1 MLNPLSQEMEYYD
14 IYPKVFLTNRETEIT
29 IRPLG
34 WHAGFDANKEYI
46 IRICPL
52 TEGEGKAEK
61 IRCEYNVKPD
71 SDGCLRFKH
80 TSAWETEIFVKIAFA
95 DSKDE
100 IARLAVYALDHDMA
114 GKYPFV
120 GDLHMHTRR
129 SDGRQ
134 APAIVCAN
142 YRKAGYDFFA
152 ITDHNRYY
160 PSLEAQNA
168 YKDVP
173 IDFNIV
179 EGEEVHLPGNPVHII
194 NFGGDYSVNGV
205 VQETPQYKEKGESIA
220 DRAIIANPP
229 KTLTLEEYNTEVNE
243 IINELDIPDHIN
255 KFVYASCVWAFRH
268 IKKGNG
274 LSVFCHPYWVISDSY
289 QIAEC
294 FTDYMLDTMPCDA
307 FEVLGGELYYEH
319 NGFQTA
325 TYYKH
330 IAKGQKIPVVG
341 SSDSHNSM
349 PQPSAYIG
357 STLVFAPSNDKKEII
372 NAVKTFYNVTIDRAS
387 DQRRLVGDFRFVKY
401 GNFLMKYYFPV
412 HDEYCF
418 EEGRAMKA
426 YVTGSDDHA
435 AEDLKFYHGRT
446 QKLLDKYFDIEL

>member
-1 MLNPLSQEMEYYD
+1 MLNPASREMEYYD
-14 IYPKVFLTNRETEIT
+14 IYPKVFLVNKETEIT

-34 WHAGFDANKEYI
+34 WQAGFIPGMEY
-46 IRICPL
+46 RL
-52 TEGEGKAEK
+52 TLRPATDGDGLAE
-61 IRCEYNVKPD
+61 RALYEYKVKPNA
-71 SDGCLRFKH
+71 DGCLVFKH
-80 TSAWETEIFVKIAFA
+80 TAGWETEIFVRIYKENEE
-95 DSKDE
+95 DE
-100 IARLAVYALDHDMA
+100 MTKLAIYALEQDMA
-114 GKYPFV
+114 GKYPFI
-120 GDLHMHTRR
+120 GDLHIHSRR
-129 SDGRQ
+129 SDGQQ

-142 YRKAGYDFFA
+142 YRKWGYDFFA
-152 ITDHNRYY
+152 VTDHGRYY

-194 NFGGDYSVNGV
+194 NFGGDYSVNGL
-205 VQETPQYKEKGESIA
+205 VQECWQFRDKGESIS
-220 DRAIIANPP
+220 DRAIIENPP
-229 KTLTLEEYNTEVNE
+229 KTLTTEEFKAEVNALAE
-243 IINELDIPDHIN
+243 ELDIPEHID
-255 KFVYASCVWAFRH
+255 KFIYAACVWAFRH
-268 IKKGNG
+268 IQKGNG
-274 LSVFCHPYWVISDSY
+274 LAVYCHPFWITDAY
-289 QIAEC
+289 QIAEK

-307 FEVLGGELYYEH
+307 FEVLGGELYFEH

-325 TYYKH
+325 QYHKH
-330 IAKGQKIPVVG
+330 IAMGQKIPVVG
-341 SSDSHNSM
+341 SSDSHNSIYN
-349 PQPSAYIG
+349 PSAYIG

-372 NAVKTFYNVTIDRAS
+372 NAVKTFYNVTVDRAS